1 METKRLVEV
10 YKYADKKAKFLY
22 EEGYRVSW
30 NGRPT
35 KQLRAIINN
44 YCKKDG
50 FNGVEIQLITGRIAI
65 VMFDLEKQMYR

>member
-1 METKRLVEV
+1 METERLMEV
-10 YKYADKKAKFLY
+10 YKYADEKAKFLY
-22 EEGYRVSW
+22 NEGYRVNY

-50 FNGVEIQLITGRIAI
+50 FNGVEVQMITGRIAI
-65 VMFDLEKQMYR
+65 VMFDLENKMYR

>member
-1 METKRLVEV
+1 MDINRQKEI
-10 YKYADKKAKFLY
+10 YKYAYDKANFLY
-22 EEGYRVSW
+22 NEGHRVNW

-50 FNGVEIQLITGRIAI
+50 FSGVEVQLITGRIAI
-65 VMFDLEKQMYR
+65 VMYDLEKEMYR

>member
-1 METKRLVEV
+1 MDANRQMEIF
-10 YKYADKKAKFLY
+10 KYANEKARFLY
-22 EEGYRVSW
+22 NEGFRVSW

-50 FNGVEIQLITGRIAI
+50 FNGIEVQLIVGRISI
-65 VMFDLEKQMYR
+65 LMYDLEREMYR